1 MDYNTYLLPIQSIW
15 IEEDQFLEKVYG
27 FHINQVLE
35 SEDHKNSNEETN
47 KNVDKGPRIV
57 LINSS
62 EPHLGNK
69 NSIPLN
75 HTIAFPFIDTEK
87 IVQDDNTTDKSNRL
101 FPQKILNILRK
112 NRLLNKFKKLQV
124 DNKKSLY
131 CKINSDSSSNITTI
145 CNNRISAPFQ
155 FQHIS
160 HGEDLL
166 SDHNNGYEETC
177 SHIPRVEDTDDK
189 ETYYDID
196 DVYAHDEE
204 CNETTESTL
213 FSTTNSKNSTG
224 FSVFC
229 TPKLSTESTNSSRLF
244 DLERNDVYKSHLS
257 PYTVTSPSSLKPF
270 MFS

>member
-124 DNKKSLY
+124 DNKKSL
-131 CKINSDSSSNITTI
+131 
-145 CNNRISAPFQ
+145 
-155 FQHIS
+155 
-160 HGEDLL
+160 
-166 SDHNNGYEETC
+166 
-177 SHIPRVEDTDDK
+177 
-189 ETYYDID
+189 
-196 DVYAHDEE
+196 
-204 CNETTESTL
+204 
-213 FSTTNSKNSTG
+213 
-224 FSVFC
+224 
-229 TPKLSTESTNSSRLF
+229 
-244 DLERNDVYKSHLS
+244 
-257 PYTVTSPSSLKPF
+257 
-270 MFS
+270 

>member
-1 MDYNTYLLPIQSIW
+1 MTTCCVFNIIYKETYTYTQIYSSLISFETNLIMDYNTYLLPIQSIW

-124 DNKKSLY
+124 DNKKSL
-131 CKINSDSSSNITTI
+131 
-145 CNNRISAPFQ
+145 
-155 FQHIS
+155 
-160 HGEDLL
+160 
-166 SDHNNGYEETC
+166 
-177 SHIPRVEDTDDK
+177 
-189 ETYYDID
+189 
-196 DVYAHDEE
+196 
-204 CNETTESTL
+204 
-213 FSTTNSKNSTG
+213 
-224 FSVFC
+224 
-229 TPKLSTESTNSSRLF
+229 
-244 DLERNDVYKSHLS
+244 
-257 PYTVTSPSSLKPF
+257 
-270 MFS
+270 